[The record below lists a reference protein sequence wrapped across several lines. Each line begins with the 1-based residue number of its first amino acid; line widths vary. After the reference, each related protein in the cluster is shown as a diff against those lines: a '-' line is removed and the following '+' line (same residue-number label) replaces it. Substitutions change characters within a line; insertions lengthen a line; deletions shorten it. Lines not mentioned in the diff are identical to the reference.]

1 VSTTNTYDAF
11 ESLHTNKFRT
21 DIQLL
26 RAIAVLLVIFYHA
39 SVPHFGGGYIGVDV
53 FFVISGFVIT
63 NVLQRSPKENAFL
76 QLTTFYARRIRR
88 LLPAASLV
96 LITTVVVTYFFLGP
110 NFGIPLLS
118 DVRFASLFS
127 LNFHFIASGS
137 TYFNPGVPPSLVTHF
152 WSLAVE
158 EQFYLVFPILFLLLR
173 RLFTAGAKTAIVLF
187 LLVVIVASSWWS
199 VHISASNAV
208 AAYYSPFTRLWELA
222 LGALLTQLAPL
233 PSAFSV
239 RVRNALST
247 VGVAAIL
254 LSAFLLTSASI
265 YPGFLAWIPCA
276 ATALVLITSNDSL
289 TTSQR
294 AMKYLRPIV
303 YVGDVSYSLYLWHF
317 VWLMLPLQYAMTI
330 NLSTTVMSPGVR
342 ITQVAGAFLCA
353 ALSNRFVE
361 IPIRKSER
369 ITNRQSLALL
379 LFAACVGTTLAIT
392 YLYGSFGGGLN

>member
-1 VSTTNTYDAF
+1 MSSSNTSSAF
-11 ESLHTNKFRT
+11 ETTHTGTFRT

-26 RAIAVLLVIFYHA
+26 RALAVLLVIFYHA

-63 NVLQRSPKENAFL
+63 NVLQRSPTGNSL
-76 QLTTFYARRIRR
+76 QQLANFYARRIRR
-88 LLPAASLV
+88 LIPAASLV

-110 NFGIPLLS
+110 NIGIPLLS

-127 LNFHFIASGS
+127 LNFHLIASGS

-158 EQFYLVFPILFLLLR
+158 EQFYLAFPLLFLFLR
-173 RLFTAGAKTAIVLF
+173 KLFTTGRKIAIVIF

-199 VHISASNAV
+199 IHISTNNAV

-222 LGALLTQLAPL
+222 LGALLTQLAPT
-233 PSAFSV
+233 PP
-239 RVRNALST
+239 ALS
-247 VGVAAIL
+247 VQMRHALSAIGVLAIL
-254 LSAFLLTSASI
+254 SSAFLLTSASV

-276 ATALVLITSNDSL
+276 ATALVIVASNDSF
-289 TTSQR
+289 TSSKK

-303 YVGDVSYSLYLWHF
+303 YVGDISYSLYLWHF

-330 NLSTTVMSPGVR
+330 NLSTTVMSPGIR
-342 ITQVAGAFLCA
+342 LAQVAGAFLCA
-353 ALSNRFVE
+353 ALSNRFFE
-361 IPIRKSER
+361 RPIRKSDL
-369 ITNRQSLALL
+369 IDNRQYVALL
-379 LFAACVGTTLAIT
+379 LFAGCVGTTLAIT
-392 YLYGSFGGGLN
+392 YLYGAFGGGLN

>member
-1 VSTTNTYDAF
+1 MSTTNTYDAF

-63 NVLQRSPKENAFL
+63 NVLQRSPKEDAFL

-158 EQFYLVFPILFLLLR
+158 EQFYLAFPILFLLLR
-173 RLFTAGAKTAIVLF
+173 RFFTSGAKTAIVLF

-233 PSAFSV
+233 PQAFSA
-239 RVRNALST
+239 RMRNTLSA
-247 VGVAAIL
+247 VGVVAIL

-265 YPGFLAWIPCA
+265 YPGFLAWLPCG
-276 ATALVLITSNDSL
+276 ATALVLVASNDSF
-289 TTSQR
+289 TTSQKTMR
-294 AMKYLRPIV
+294 YLRPLV
-303 YVGDVSYSLYLWHF
+303 YIGDVSYSFYLWHF

-330 NLSTTVMSPGVR
+330 NLSTTVMSPGIR
-342 ITQVAGAFLCA
+342 LAQVVGAFLCA
-353 ALSNRFVE
+353 ALSNRFIE
-361 IPIRKSER
+361 KPIRKSDQF
-369 ITNRQSLALL
+369 NKRQSLALL
-379 LFAACVGTTLAIT
+379 LFGACVGATLAIT
-392 YLYGSFGGGLN
+392 YLYGAFGGGLN

>member
-1 VSTTNTYDAF
+1 MSSSNTSSTF
-11 ESLHTNKFRT
+11 ESSHTSTYRI

-26 RAIAVLLVIFYHA
+26 RALAVLLVIFYHA

-63 NVLQRSPKENAFL
+63 NVLQRSPTEKSFQ
-76 QLTTFYARRIRR
+76 QLVNFYTRRVRR

-110 NFGIPLLS
+110 SFGIPLLS

-158 EQFYLVFPILFLLLR
+158 EQFYLAFPLLFLLLR
-173 RLFTAGAKTAIVLF
+173 KLFNAGRTTMIVLF
-187 LLVVIVASSWWS
+187 LLAVIVASSWWS
-199 VHISASNAV
+199 IHISTSNAV

-222 LGALLTQLAPL
+222 LGALLTQLPPI
-233 PSAFSV
+233 PSAISV
-239 RVRNALST
+239 RMRNALST
-247 VGVAAIL
+247 VGVVVIL

-276 ATALVLITSNDSL
+276 AAALILIISNDSFS
-289 TTSQR
+289 TSQR

-342 ITQVAGAFLCA
+342 LAQVAGAFLCA
-353 ALSNRFVE
+353 TLSNRFVE
-361 IPIRKSER
+361 MPIRNSER
-369 ITNRQSLALL
+369 ITNRQSLALF

-392 YLYGSFGGGLN
+392 YLYGAFGGGLN